1 MNLLEHLSSKNLFYE
16 DNRGYRKCLRELF
29 IMNPLNYSEKINEL
43 KSFEDIDDE
52 TEDEMSYDAEASEKI
67 LDDIYSC
74 TKDNELMI
82 DIYSTAAARMFS
94 IDNSIGLAVLMCYD
108 YLYSFI
114 LCLVDYLKDPNDFNK
129 SNNNY
134 INLMKKIS

>member
-1 MNLLEHLSSKNLFYE
+1 MNLLEHLSSKNLSYQN
-16 DNRGYRKCLRELF
+16 NREYRQCLRELF
-29 IMNPLNYSEKINEL
+29 IMNPSNYYEKINEL
-43 KSFEDIDDE
+43 KSFEEIDDE
-52 TEDEMSYDAEASEKI
+52 TEDEMSYDAESTEKI

-74 TKDNELMI
+74 TKDNEIMI

-108 YLYSFI
+108 YLSYFM
-114 LCLVDYLKDPNDFNK
+114 LCLVDYLKAPNDFNK
-129 SNNNY
+129 TNINY